1 MRKGILLLFVGVLI
15 TVTAQAQTQIT
26 GQDTVRISLQEAIN
40 TALKNNYQL
49 KQAEN
54 NLSLAQQQILGA
66 KANFLP
72 SVSGNLRA
80 QTTKGQQFNNTTLS
94 LENAVRNSIS
104 GGLSGNLTIFQ
115 GFTNIMNLRRS
126 NVNEDYQKA
135 SESRTQETV
144 IFNAASGFLQVVLN
158 QQLLNIAQENL
169 VSAQEQLKQ
178 VKAQVDVGSRPTVDL
193 YNQQSTV
200 ASDELTVTQRENN
213 LSYSK
218 TQLIGTLQLDPQ
230 KEYAFDAPDLED
242 LNPTPQNLSLSN
254 LIDQALANRN
264 DLQAQK
270 LLIKRN
276 HDDLQLARANY
287 FPTISANFGIN
298 SDYFDTYRIATQN
311 GRTTVNFNDQ
321 FFTQNVNK
329 YIGLS
334 INVPIFNNLNTRLNV
349 ESSQINYKNSKL
361 QYQNLKYSVLQEV
374 RQAYNDYQSYAKQ
387 LTSTQK
393 ALQAAEKS
401 YQTQKERYQ
410 VGAGT
415 LVELSNANAQY
426 VQAQSERA
434 QAILQFM
441 FQQKLL
447 NYYLGKLDKNIEL
460 Q

>member
-1 MRKGILLLFVGVLI
+1 MRKGILLLFVGVLLSF
-15 TVTAQAQTQIT
+15 TAEAQTQN
-26 GQDTVRISLQEAIN
+26 QDTVKISLQEAIN
-40 TALKNNYQL
+40 IALKNNYQL
-49 KQAEN
+49 KQAKN
-54 NLSLAQQQILGA
+54 NLSLAQKQVLGA

-72 SVSGNLRA
+72 SVSGNMRG
-80 QTTKGQQFNNTTLS
+80 QTTKGQQFNNTTLQ
-94 LENAVRNSIS
+94 LENTVRNSLS
-104 GGLSGNLTIFQ
+104 GSIGGNLTIFQ

-126 NVNEDYQKA
+126 NINEDYQQA
-135 SESRTQETV
+135 SESRTRQTV

-158 QQLLNIAQENL
+158 QQLLKIARENL
-169 VSAQEQLKQ
+169 ASAREQLKQ

-218 TQLIGTLQLDPQ
+218 TQLIGTLQLDPE
-230 KEYAFDAPDLED
+230 KNYGFEAPNPED
-242 LNPTPQNLSLSN
+242 LKPVPQKLSLSD
-254 LIDQALANRN
+254 LINQALANRN
-264 DLQAQK
+264 DLKAQK
-270 LLIKRN
+270 LLIERN
-276 HDDLQLARANY
+276 QKDLALSRANY
-287 FPTISANFGIN
+287 YPSISANFGISSN
-298 SDYFDTYRIATQN
+298 YFDTYRVRAA
-311 GRTTVNFNDQ
+311 GGGVRSVSFNDQ

-329 YIGLS
+329 YVGIS

-349 ESSQINYKNSKL
+349 ESSIVNYKNSKL

-374 RQAYNDYQSYAKQ
+374 RQAYNDYQSYATQ
-387 LTSTQK
+387 LTSTAK

-426 VQAQSERA
+426 VQAQSNRA
-434 QAILQFM
+434 QALLQFM

-447 NYYLGKLDKNIEL
+447 NYYLGNLDKNIQL

>member
-1 MRKGILLLFVGVLI
+1 MRKGILLLIVGVLC
-15 TVTAQAQTQIT
+15 TVTVQAQPQN
-26 GQDTVRISLQEAIN
+26 QDSVKISLQEAIN
-40 TALKNNYQL
+40 IALKNNYQL
-49 KQAEN
+49 KQAAN
-54 NLSLAQQQILGA
+54 NLSLAQKQILGA

-72 SVSGNLRA
+72 SVSGNLRG
-80 QTTKGQQFNNTTLS
+80 QTTKGQQFNNTTLQ
-94 LENAVRNSIS
+94 LENTVRNSIS
-104 GGLSGNLTIFQ
+104 AGLSGDLTIFQ
-115 GFTNIMNLRRS
+115 GFTNIINLRRS
-126 NVNEDYQKA
+126 NTNENYQKA
-135 SESRTQETV
+135 SESRTRETV

-158 QQLLNIAQENL
+158 QHLLKIAQENL
-169 VSAQEQLKQ
+169 ASAQEQLKQ

-200 ASDELTVTQRENN
+200 ASDELTVTQRENS

-230 KEYAFDAPDLED
+230 KDYAFEAPNLED
-242 LNPTPQNLSLSN
+242 LNPAPQDLSLSD

-276 HDDLQLARANY
+276 HEDLKLARANY
-287 FPTISANFGIN
+287 FPTISANFGLN
-298 SDYFDTYRIATQN
+298 SNYFDTYRIRTQ
-311 GRTTVNFNDQ
+311 GGGFTSVNFHDQ
-321 FFTQNVNK
+321 FFTQNVQK
-329 YIGLS
+329 YLGLS
-334 INVPIFNNLNTRLNV
+334 INIPIFSNLNTRLNV
-349 ESSQINYKNSKL
+349 ESSKVNYKNSKL

-374 RQAYNDYQSYAKQ
+374 RQAYNDYQSYASQ
-387 LTSTQK
+387 LTSTSK

-447 NYYLGKLDKNIEL
+447 NYYLGKLDKNIQL